1 VLDFYCA
8 VARLG
13 VEVDGAHHD
22 YVDQM
27 HFDRRR
33 DAWLSDRNIKV
44 LRFAAT
50 DILDRHLVEGVLL
63 TIAAEA
69 RARQCKA
76 PPPPPSAVPL
86 PRFAGEEKKAAAFN
100 PPPFTGEGTPSSP
113 AKRGRGTA
121 RSVVEG
127 APSRAAS
134 GENP

>member
-1 VLDFYCA
+1 
-8 VARLG
+8 
-13 VEVDGAHHD
+13 
-22 YVDQM
+22 M